1 MTNEALFAIDTAKM
15 TEEEARLAGIEILRD
30 EIASEK
36 RALPYLYVF
45 MFFVMLIAFCVAL
58 LTGRAEGLIVG
69 FLLGMIECCFELN
82 HDERKRLRKYKKE
95 LLPAF
100 ESGTYEGSYIT
111 FVRDF
116 QEEADRKRK
125 ELQKYMKK
133 RDDGDFKE

>member
-1 MTNEALFAIDTAKM
+1 MTNEALFSIDTAKM

-58 LTGRAEGLIVG
+58 LTGRVEGLIVG

-100 ESGTYEGSYIT
+100 ESGTYEGSYIA